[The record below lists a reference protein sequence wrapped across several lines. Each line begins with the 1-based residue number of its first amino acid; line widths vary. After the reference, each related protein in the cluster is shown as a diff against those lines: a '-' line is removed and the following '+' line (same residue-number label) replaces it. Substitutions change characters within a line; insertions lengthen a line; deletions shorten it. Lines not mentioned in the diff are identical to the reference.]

1 MEETTR
7 EHSKKERLKL
17 LVLSNI
23 PIYFASGFYN
33 LFNYSTACSAAD
45 SCRRSPSNIPRLA
58 AMLSHTLKMLLILN

>member
-45 SCRRSPSNIPRLA
+45 SCRRSLSNIPRL
-58 AMLSHTLKMLLILN
+58 SRTLKMLLILN